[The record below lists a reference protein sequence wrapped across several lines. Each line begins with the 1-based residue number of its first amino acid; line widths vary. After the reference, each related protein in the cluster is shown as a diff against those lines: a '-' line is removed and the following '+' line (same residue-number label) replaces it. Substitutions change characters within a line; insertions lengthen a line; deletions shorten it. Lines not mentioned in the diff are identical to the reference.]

1 MTYFRG
7 LTPEFWSAVAAIF
20 SFLLSVYLVVYNN
33 WKNKKKANSELYALI
48 SILIGFVDFVQYIF
62 FHNTTTLR
70 DAIDIVNKIKS
81 LDKNILDYNKDY
93 FYNDEYDKNVLQKTA
108 VFIQRYV
115 AWRGYHCVIDLDVFS
130 EINLTIALQRSAIET
145 LLEIESVYKKE
156 NNKISILITKEEMNR
171 ISYIY
176 LKNEEK
182 EDHFILIKN
191 NLYLI
196 EASQSLSAL
205 YKIREKQEFPLSSLI
220 AACYKV
226 IAEERISFPLN
237 QHTYLDAYQF
247 FFNSKITRVNYDD
260 KNGKHENYFTN
271 QRDEK
276 IEIDKVFDLLH
287 FIAEEK

>member
-1 MTYFRG
+1 MH
-7 LTPEFWSAVAAIF
+7 LQ
-20 SFLLSVYLVVYNN
+20 LS
-33 WKNKKKANSELYALI
+33 
-48 SILIGFVDFVQYIF
+48 
-62 FHNTTTLR
+62 
-70 DAIDIVNKIKS
+70 
-81 LDKNILDYNKDY
+81 
-93 FYNDEYDKNVLQKTA
+93 
-108 VFIQRYV
+108 
-115 AWRGYHCVIDLDVFS
+115 
-130 EINLTIALQRSAIET
+130 
-145 LLEIESVYKKE
+145 
-156 NNKISILITKEEMNR
+156 NR

-226 IAEERISFPLN
+226 IAACYKVIAEERISFPLN

-276 IEIDKVFDLLH
+276 MEIDKVFDLLH